1 MVFIYTEMKRVNHR
15 QPKLNIRE
23 PLNYKD
29 LYGKTTDFYKMVETN
44 IVLSIK
50 STYLVFISCV
60 FFVIYQ
66 LFKPLRSDLG
76 ELASFGFPLLS
87 VTKGRT
93 QFQPCPKRE
102 TE

>member
-1 MVFIYTEMKRVNHR
+1 
-15 QPKLNIRE
+15 
-23 PLNYKD
+23 
-29 LYGKTTDFYKMVETN
+29 MVETN

-50 STYLVFISCV
+50 STKPVFTCIL
-60 FFVIYQ
+60 VIYQ
-66 LFKPLRSDLG
+66 LFKKPIRSDFG

-93 QFQPCPKRE
+93 ELQPCPKRE